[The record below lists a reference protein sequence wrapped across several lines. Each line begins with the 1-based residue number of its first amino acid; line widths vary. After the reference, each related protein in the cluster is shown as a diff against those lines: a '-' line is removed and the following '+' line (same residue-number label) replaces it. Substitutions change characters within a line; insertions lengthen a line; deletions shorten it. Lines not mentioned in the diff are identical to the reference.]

1 MTAKRKT
8 GESDFEWS
16 LRHSLK
22 LQEKYEGKWV
32 AILDEEIIGVGE
44 TAKEAYESAKKEKPD
59 RKPLLTQIPT
69 KELLVL

>member
-1 MTAKRKT
+1 MTVKSKAAR
-8 GESDFEWS
+8 GDFEWS
-16 LRHSLK
+16 LRYSLE

-32 AILDEEIIGVGE
+32 AILDEKVIGVGE
-44 TAKEAYESAKKEKPD
+44 TAEKAYESAREKKPD